1 MELMVLGIETS
12 DDFVGVGL
20 ADEKGILISR
30 ASDPE
35 LRNKN
40 LLHEFA
46 EDTLESAGKTFA
58 DIGGV
63 SVSIGPG
70 SFTGLRVGLAA
81 AKGICWSRNI
91 PLAGIPSTEIIMES
105 VRNFTGRLLA
115 VKDARRNEFYYGG
128 FECDG
133 SRWSR
138 IMPDNT
144 GAVDDILKLV
154 GEGFKVAG
162 RRDQLEKS
170 GISPADMIEYN
181 PHNLGGIVAILG
193 RGKLIEGKNL
203 DVASAAPEYIRYPG
217 VIRTGV

>member
-1 MELMVLGIETS
+1 MVLGIETS

-20 ADEKGILISR
+20 ADETGILVTR

-40 LLHEFA
+40 LLHEFVK
-46 EDTLESAGKTFA
+46 DTLESIGKTFT

-63 SVSIGPG
+63 SVSMGPG

-81 AKGICWSRNI
+81 AKGICWSRNV
-91 PLAGIPSTEIIMES
+91 PLAGIPSTEVIMES
-105 VRNFTGRLLA
+105 VRKFPGRLLA

-133 SRWSR
+133 SRWNR
-138 IMPDNT
+138 IISDQT
-144 GAVDDILKLV
+144 GAVDDVLALV
-154 GEGFKVAG
+154 AEGFKVAG

-181 PHNLGGIVAILG
+181 PDNLGGIVAFLG
-193 RGKLIEGKNL
+193 RGKLVDGENL
-203 DVASAAPEYIRYPG
+203 DVVSAAPEYIRFPG
-217 VIRTGV
+217 VGRTGV